1 MDEKTMVNDVLNN
14 VRLSL
19 IKYQEIIT
27 ETENMS
33 LRQLIQ
39 QIRNADESFEY
50 ELIKIA
56 QVKGYYDSSILAN
69 NTEVQDIKNQII

>member
-14 VRLSL
+14 VKLSL

>member
-14 VRLSL
+14 VKLSL

-69 NTEVQDIKNQII
+69 NTEIQDIKNQIL